1 MFRVGLGQDSHRFSA
16 DAGRALVLGGVVVP
30 GGRGLDGN
38 SDADVVLHALCR
50 ALEQAIGTDGF
61 SRYADAMSRDGINDS
76 REYVKVALANVH
88 RAGYD
93 VGNVGLTIEARTPKI
108 EPLREAIKDSVAAL
122 LRIAPGAVGINA
134 STGEDLTAFGRGEGI
149 QAFAIVSLVASAAG
163 EAAPS
168 QGPQGPSPRERRR
181 PTRKRAE

>member
-1 MFRVGLGQDSHRFSA
+1 MFRVGFGQDSHRFA
-16 DAGRALVLGGVVVP
+16 KTGGRKLVLGGVYIP
-30 GGRGLDGN
+30 GAIGLAGN

-61 SRYADAMSRDGINDS
+61 SRYADAMSSDGIDDS

-108 EPLREAIKDSVAAL
+108 EPLR
-122 LRIAPGAVGINA
+122 
-134 STGEDLTAFGRGEGI
+134 
-149 QAFAIVSLVASAAG
+149 
-163 EAAPS
+163 
-168 QGPQGPSPRERRR
+168 
-181 PTRKRAE
+181 